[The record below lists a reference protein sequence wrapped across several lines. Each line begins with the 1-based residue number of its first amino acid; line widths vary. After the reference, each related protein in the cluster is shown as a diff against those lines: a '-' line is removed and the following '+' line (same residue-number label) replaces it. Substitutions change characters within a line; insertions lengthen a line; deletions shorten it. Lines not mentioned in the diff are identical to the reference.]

1 MSRSALEVSILK
13 VSSGDFEKKSA
24 TYRWKGFTRKGV
36 GIDWVQKF
44 VKKRENVKSAK
55 NQGFKLFGV
64 CMSKRIL
71 TPLKGI
77 HQVRI

>member
-1 MSRSALEVSILK
+1 MF
-13 VSSGDFEKKSA
+13 FEKK
-24 TYRWKGFTRKGV
+24 V
-36 GIDWVQKF
+36 LLIDGRASREKVSELIVQKF

>member
-1 MSRSALEVSILK
+1 MF
-13 VSSGDFEKKSA
+13 FEKK
-24 TYRWKGFTRKGV
+24 V
-36 GIDWVQKF
+36 LLIDGRAPREKVSELIVQKF